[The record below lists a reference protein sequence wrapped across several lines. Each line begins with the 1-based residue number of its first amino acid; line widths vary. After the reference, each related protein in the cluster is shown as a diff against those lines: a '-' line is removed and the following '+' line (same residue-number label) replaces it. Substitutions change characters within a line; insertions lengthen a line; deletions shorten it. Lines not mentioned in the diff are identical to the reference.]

1 MTVLQ
6 ATVEIVKASFVE
18 SKSGLQSLM
27 NPDERAKLL
36 EGITA
41 LHEQLQKLESSGVRY
56 RD

>member
-36 EGITA
+36 EGS
-41 LHEQLQKLESSGVRY
+41 QLYTRSSRNSRAPV
-56 RD
+56 